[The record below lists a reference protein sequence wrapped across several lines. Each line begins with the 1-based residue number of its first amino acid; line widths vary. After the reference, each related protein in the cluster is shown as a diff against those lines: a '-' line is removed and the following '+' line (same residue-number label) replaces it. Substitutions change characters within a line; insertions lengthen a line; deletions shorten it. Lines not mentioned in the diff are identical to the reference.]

1 MTEVQRLRKALADI
15 AKAANDACVHGPHSQ
30 RSGRS
35 GPSLVGGSY
44 NEFPSC
50 VLKALPDRLT
60 IDAAQTAMRIN
71 PVNAPAFGPMTGAAM
86 DLDVMN
92 STHDRRHGR
101 QILGPDAATA
111 DRELH
116 GNHSIR
122 PAHKNSLAYECLVQF
137 GMH

>member
-15 AKAANDACVHGPHSQ
+15 AKAASDACVHGPHSQ

-44 NEFPSC
+44 DEFPSC
-50 VLKALPDRLT
+50 VLKALPERLT

-92 STHDRRHGR
+92 PLM
-101 QILGPDAATA
+101 IAVMVA
-111 DRELH
+111 
-116 GNHSIR
+116 
-122 PAHKNSLAYECLVQF
+122 KY
-137 GMH
+137 